1 MSSAWLVVTEQWGSQ
16 FRSLHND
23 FPVAIDG
30 KLSEG
35 EEEER
40 TKVGWRKRWS
50 VEPGTHT
57 LRLGRG
63 WLKSPEVSF
72 TVVAYQTARFVARNR
87 SVFYDDT
94 PASVRWQMAY
104 SGFFLVCSVFK
115 HDLWIT
121 VRPVDRSIGL

>member
-1 MSSAWLVVTEQWGSQ
+1 MSNAWLVVTEQWGRQ

-30 KLSEG
+30 KVSEG

-40 TKVGWRKRWS
+40 TREGWRKRWS

-72 TVVAYQTARFVARNR
+72 TVVPYQTARFVARNR
-87 SVFYDDT
+87 SAYNDFAV
-94 PASVRWQMAY
+94 AKWRQMY
-104 SGFFLVCSVFK
+104 SAFFLVCSVFK

-121 VRPVDRSIGL
+121 IRPVDRSIGL